1 MEFKKIFCKQ
11 DGSPIMNIK
20 STTPYSNRVRLGTF
34 ESDIMEHP
42 TAHIYVGSKANGDN
56 ITDDFPQ
63 NESNKPNS

>member
-1 MEFKKIFCKQ
+1 
-11 DGSPIMNIK
+11 MNIK
-20 STTPYSNRVRLGTF
+20 STTLYSKRVRLGTF

-42 TAHIYVGSKANGDN
+42 TAHIYFGSKTNGDN

>member
-1 MEFKKIFCKQ
+1 
-11 DGSPIMNIK
+11 MNIK
-20 STTPYSNRVRLGTF
+20 STTPDLNRVRLGTF

-42 TAHIYVGSKANGDN
+42 TAHIFVGSKTIGDN

>member
-1 MEFKKIFCKQ
+1 
-11 DGSPIMNIK
+11 MNIK
-20 STTPYSNRVRLGTF
+20 FTTPDLNRVRFGSF

-42 TAHIYVGSKANGDN
+42 SAQIFVGSKTIGDN

>member
-1 MEFKKIFCKQ
+1 MIK
-11 DGSPIMNIK
+11 K
-20 STTPYSNRVRLGTF
+20 STTQDLNRVLLGTF

-42 TAHIYVGSKANGDN
+42 TAHIYFGSKTNGDN